1 MEKTLKFKLER
12 LTKNTARYQEEPQP
26 GNPPVIG
33 TLYVQK
39 WYLGEPPPQEITVTI
54 KK

>member
-12 LTKNTARYQEEPQP
+12 LTKNTARYQEEPQA

-33 TLYVQK
+33 TYVQK
-39 WYLGEPPPQEITVTI
+39 WYLGEPLPQEITVTI